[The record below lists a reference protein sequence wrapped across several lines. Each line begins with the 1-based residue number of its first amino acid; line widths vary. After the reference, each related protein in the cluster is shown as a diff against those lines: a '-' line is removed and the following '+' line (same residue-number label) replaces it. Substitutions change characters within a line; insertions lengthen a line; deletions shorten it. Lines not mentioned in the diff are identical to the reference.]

1 MGQTRSEDPRHLA
14 RVRLIG
20 SRLMKARKDVRLSQG
35 KLARLLNVD
44 RNTVFRAEHGQNEPS
59 ITMVAAW
66 ARACGVTVDSILEGY
81 SYPSFDSE
89 SPEAAE

>member
-1 MGQTRSEDPRHLA
+1 MARERSDDPHHRA

-20 SRLMKARKDVRLSQG
+20 CRLLKARKDVRLSQG

-44 RNTVFRAEHGQNEPS
+44 RNTIFRAEHGHNEPS

-66 ARACGVTVDSILEGY
+66 ARACGVTVDTILEGY
-81 SYPSFDSE
+81 SYPFDSDA
-89 SPEAAE
+89 PEAAE